1 MIALLFVL
9 FGLAAMSFVGVVPLF
24 FEAGCEIAYPVN
36 EVLVGT
42 CLQMASFIVSG
53 IYFLLLLNQF
63 LASYTAWMTWTLLA
77 GTTVSL
83 FILYFVKDQYSRL
96 DLDDDNVSQIQY
108 NHY

>member
-1 MIALLFVL
+1 VEIILSSINILLLLFTALLFVL

-63 LASYTAWMTWTLLA
+63 LASCKY
-77 GTTVSL
+77 
-83 FILYFVKDQYSRL
+83 
-96 DLDDDNVSQIQY
+96 
-108 NHY
+108 